1 MFYIFLK
8 KMLNELSL
16 KYGVL
21 KYQILLTSFCWG
33 KHWKWKD
40 HSIGLLQELS
50 KCGGKRSSGSQ
61 FLLNEKVRILHVE

>member
-21 KYQILLTSFCWG
+21 KYQILLTGFCWG

-50 KCGGKRSSGSQ
+50 KCRGKRSSGSQ